1 MGFHDGGGTAAGEDS
16 PRDLAVRLGPLGRRY
31 VRANRLTGSAPGYEA
46 PETILAAAEA
56 TVAAVPDAA
65 LAAEG
70 APVLALILA
79 ARRALARGDAAGAL
93 ALGRRAAP
101 RLQNDLALQRLM
113 ARARAALPGAAPEP
127 APQGFCRA
135 PFENLETAPGGDV
148 FFCCPAWLPKPIGNL
163 GDSTAGEI
171 WNSPAARD
179 IRASIHDGSYRHC
192 SRVHCPKL
200 SGGRLDRP
208 EALPARL
215 RAVAEARQVTLPEGP
230 RKVILSHD
238 RSCNLACPSC
248 RTGLI
253 LARKEEQAELNAM
266 ADRVILPLLAG
277 ADRVR
282 VTASGDP
289 FGSAHFQYV
298 LRNLGRVANPRLRLD
313 LQTNGLLLTPRLW
326 EALGLEG
333 RVDQLLVSADA
344 ARAET
349 YAQVR
354 GGRFETLLENLGF
367 FARLRREGRIASLR
381 LDFVVQAANHA
392 EMPDFV
398 ALARSFGCDGV
409 KFQMIRSWGTWSA
422 GEFRRHDISDPGHPE
437 HGAFLGVLAGL
448 RDAGPFVEFWG
459 MAAALRAAA
468 ALADAGG
475 ECGRT
480 GVA

>member
-1 MGFHDGGGTAAGEDS
+1 MGFHDCGGTAARDDS
-16 PRDLAVRLGPLGRRY
+16 ARGLAVRLGPLARRY
-31 VRANRLTGSAPGYEA
+31 VRANRLTESAPGYES

-70 APVLALILA
+70 APVFALVLA
-79 ARRALARGDAAGAL
+79 AARALARGDAAGAL

-113 ARARAALPGAAPEP
+113 ARARSALPGAAPET
-127 APQGFCRA
+127 APEGFCRA

-163 GDSTAGEI
+163 GDASAGEI
-171 WNSPAARD
+171 WNSPVAQD

-200 SGGRLDRP
+200 SGGRLDKP
-208 EALPARL
+208 EALPPRL
-215 RAVAEARQVTLPEGP
+215 RAVAGARQVTLPEGP

-253 LARKEEQAELNAM
+253 LARKEEQAALNAL

-298 LRNLGRVANPRLRLD
+298 LRNLGRVENPRLRLD

-333 RVDQLLVSADA
+333 RVDQLIVSADA

-349 YAQVR
+349 YAEVR
-354 GGRFETLLENLGF
+354 GGRFETLLDNLGF

-392 EMPDFV
+392 EMPEFV
-398 ALARSFGCDGV
+398 QLARTFGCDGV

-422 GEFRRHDISDPGHPE
+422 EEFRRHDISDPAHPE
-437 HGAFLGVLAGL
+437 HGAFLRGL
-448 RDAGPFVEFWG
+448 SGLVGAQPFVEFWG
-459 MAAALRAAA
+459 MAAALRAAS
-468 ALADAGG
+468 ALSEREGHGG
-475 ECGRT
+475 QGR
-480 GVA
+480 A

>member
-1 MGFHDGGGTAAGEDS
+1 MRGQDGGGAAAGDGS
-16 PRDLAVRLGPLGRRY
+16 ARDLAAQLDPHARRY
-31 VRANRLTGSAPGYEA
+31 IRANRLTESAPGHEA

-56 TVAAVPDAA
+56 TVAAVPDAE

-113 ARARAALPGAAPEP
+113 ARARAALPGADPEP
-127 APQGFCRA
+127 VPQGFCRA
-135 PFENLETAPGGDV
+135 PFENLETAPGGDA

-163 GDSTAGEI
+163 GTNTAEEI
-171 WNSPAARD
+171 WNSPAAQD

-200 SGGRLDRP
+200 SGGRLDKP

-253 LARKEEQAELNAM
+253 LARKEEQAELNAL

-344 ARAET
+344 ARPET

-381 LDFVVQAANHA
+381 LDFVVQATNHA
-392 EMPDFV
+392 EMQEFV
-398 ALARSFGCDGV
+398 DLARSFDCDGV

-422 GEFRRHDISDPGHPE
+422 REFRRHDISDPGHPE
-437 HGAFLGVLAGL
+437 HGAFLRELAGL
-448 RDAGPFVEFWG
+448 RAAEPFVEFWG

-468 ALADAGG
+468 SRAGG
-475 ECGRT
+475 EGANDGHRL
-480 GVA
+480 A